1 MKKGKVLSK
10 GHLALGIMVL
20 VLGAA
25 VWLNMK
31 YSSVDK
37 TKYMGE
43 STFVSNQN
51 EDSAM
56 VSGKIEE
63 DYFSTAKTQRETAYL
78 EAEESIK
85 EALNSAAGN
94 ADAVKDATDKAAAL
108 SKRKTDEVA
117 IENILNAKGF
127 NKSLA
132 VIGDNSVTVIVEGET
147 LTNEQT
153 LIIQDAVSSQCEISS
168 SKVKIVTV
176 KG

>member
-10 GHLALGIMVL
+10 GHLALGVMVL

-37 TKYMGE
+37 QKYMGE
-43 STFVSNQN
+43 STFVSNQQ
-51 EDSAM
+51 EEASV

-63 DYFSTAKTQRETAYL
+63 DYFSKAKSQRENAYK
-78 EAEESIK
+78 EAEEGIK

-94 ADAVKDATDKAAAL
+94 SEAVKEATDKAALLA
-108 SKRKTDEVA
+108 KRKTDEIAV
-117 IENILNAKGF
+117 ENILNAKGF
-127 NKSLA
+127 SKTI
-132 VIGDNSVTVIVEGET
+132 VIIGDESVTVAVEGDS

-153 LIIQDAVSSQCEISS
+153 LIIQDAVAGQCEISL